1 LSGTLLPYGEQEGY
15 TLLNGRIGFGAAD
28 KSWTVEIWG
37 QNLTDEEYMQVAF
50 NAPLQGT
57 FFQSVPTASGPYA
70 GTFYNPAL
78 DTGTYNAFLGAPRT
92 LGVTLRLRY

>member
-1 LSGTLLPYGEQEGY
+1 
-15 TLLNGRIGFGAAD
+15 
-28 KSWTVEIWG
+28 
-37 QNLTDEEYMQVAF
+37 MAF

-57 FFQSVPTASGPYA
+57 FTQSTLQPN

-92 LGVTLRLRY
+92 LGVTLRLKY